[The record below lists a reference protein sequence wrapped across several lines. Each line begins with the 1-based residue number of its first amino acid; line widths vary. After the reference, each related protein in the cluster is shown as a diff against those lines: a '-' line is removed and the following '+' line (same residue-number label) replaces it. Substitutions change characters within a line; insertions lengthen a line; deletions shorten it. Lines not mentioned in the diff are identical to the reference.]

1 VNTSTAIGTA
11 KNDEVSLRDT
21 FAVLWRRKWLV
32 ISVTLAFGIG
42 AGVASLLQA
51 PLYVAATIVSPVS
64 TGPGGGATSGLGAL
78 ASQFG
83 GLASLAGVAMPG
95 DSKKFESLAVL
106 QSEILTEK
114 YIQDNNLL
122 PIIFSTKWDDKQN
135 KWKSSDPE
143 KIPTLWDGNVTF
155 KKEIRSVSNDAK
167 TGLATITITWTDPKL
182 AAKWANDLVQR
193 TNEYLRAKAIHD
205 SEANLAYLNEQAVKT
220 NEVAIRQGI
229 YSLIQGEINKVMMA
243 KGSEEYALRVLDPAV
258 APERRFSPQRTN
270 WVLFGL
276 LSGLMVSI
284 IVVVYGPNA
293 R

>member
-1 VNTSTAIGTA
+1 MDTN
-11 KNDEVSLRDT
+11 KDDEVSLSDT
-21 FAVLWRRKWLV
+21 VGVLWRRKWL
-32 ISVTLAFGIG
+32 IAGVTLAFGVAAG
-42 AGVASLLQA
+42 AAALIVPKS
-51 PLYVAATIVSPVS
+51 YVALSVVSPVS
-64 TGPGGGATSGLGAL
+64 NSQGGGAMSGLGAL

-95 DSKKFESLAVL
+95 DSKKFEYLAVL

-122 PIIFSTKWDDKQN
+122 PIIFQSKWNSDRN
-135 KWKSSDPE
+135 TWKSTDPK
-143 KIPTLWDGNVTF
+143 KIPTLWDGNAKF
-155 KKEIRSVSNDAK
+155 KKKIRSVSNDTK

-182 AAKWANDLVQR
+182 AAKWANDLVKI

-205 SEANLAYLNEQAVKT
+205 SEASLAYLNEQALKT

-243 KGSEEYALRVLDPAV
+243 KGSEEYALRVVDPAV
-258 APERRFSPQRTN
+258 APEKPFSPLPGI
-270 WVLFGL
+270 WILFGL
-276 LSGLMVSI
+276 LSGLMVS
-284 IVVVYGPNA
+284 VVVVIYGPDV

>member
-1 VNTSTAIGTA
+1 VNTAMEIGTR
-11 KNDEVSLRDT
+11 KDDEVSLRDT
-21 FAVLWRRKWLV
+21 FAILWRRKWLV
-32 ISVTLAFGIG
+32 SGTTLAFGIA
-42 AGVASLLQA
+42 AGVASLLV
-51 PLYVAATIVSPVS
+51 PPSFVAITIVSPVS
-64 TGPGGGATSGLGAL
+64 STQGGGSMSGLGAL

-83 GLASLAGVAMPG
+83 GLASLAGVAIPG

-122 PIIFSTKWDDKQN
+122 PIIFHSKWDDNQN
-135 KWKSSDPE
+135 KWKTSDPK
-143 KIPTLWDGNVTF
+143 KIPTLWDANAIF
-155 KKEIRSVSNDAK
+155 KKRIRTVSNDPK

-193 TNEYLRAKAIHD
+193 TNDQMRAKAIHD
-205 SEANLAYLNEQAVKT
+205 SEANLAYLNEQTLKT

-229 YSLIQGEINKVMMA
+229 YNLIQGEINKVMMA
-243 KGSEEYALRVLDPAV
+243 KGSEEYALRVVDPAI
-258 APERRFSPQRTN
+258 APERRFSPQRGN

-276 LSGLMVSI
+276 LSGLIVSI
-284 IVVVYGPNA
+284 FVVVYGPNS

>member
-1 VNTSTAIGTA
+1 VNTSTAIGTG

-21 FAVLWRRKWLV
+21 FSVLWRRKWLV
-32 ISVTLAFGIG
+32 ASITLAFGI
-42 AGVASLLQA
+42 AAAVASLLVP

-64 TGPGGGATSGLGAL
+64 NTPGGGAMSGLGAL

-114 YIQDNNLL
+114 YIQDNDLL
-122 PIIFSTKWDDKQN
+122 PIIFRDKWDDKQK
-135 KWKSSDPE
+135 KWKSSDPK
-143 KIPTLWDGNVTF
+143 KIPTLWDGNATF
-155 KKEIRSVSNDAK
+155 KKTIRSVSNDAK

-193 TNEYLRAKAIHD
+193 TNEYLRARAIHD
-205 SEANLAYLNEQAVKT
+205 SEANLAYLNEQALKT

-229 YSLIQGEINKVMMA
+229 YNLIQGEINKVMMA

-258 APERRFSPQRTN
+258 APEKRFSPQRVN

-284 IVVVYGPNA
+284 IVVVYGPNT

>member
-1 VNTSTAIGTA
+1 VNTSTAIGTG
-11 KNDEVSLRDT
+11 KDDEVSLRDT
-21 FAVLWRRKWLV
+21 FTVLWRRKWLV
-32 ISVTLAFGIG
+32 AGVTLAFGIA
-42 AGVASLLQA
+42 AGVASLLV
-51 PLYVAATIVSPVS
+51 PPSYVAMTVVSPVS
-64 TGPGGGATSGLGAL
+64 NTPGSGSTSGLGAL

-95 DSKKFESLAVL
+95 DSRKFESLAVL

-122 PIIFSTKWDDKQN
+122 PIIFHSKWDDVQN
-135 KWKSSDPE
+135 KWKSSDPK
-143 KIPTLWDGNVTF
+143 KIPTLWDGNATF
-155 KKEIRSVSNDAK
+155 KKTIRSVSNDAK
-167 TGLATITITWTDPKL
+167 TGLATITITWSDPKL
-182 AAKWANDLVQR
+182 AAKWANDLVER
-193 TNEYLRAKAIHD
+193 TNEYLRAKAIHE
-205 SEANLAYLNEQAVKT
+205 SEANLAYLNEQAIKT
-220 NEVAIRQGI
+220 SEVAIRQGI

-243 KGSEEYALRVLDPAV
+243 KGSEEYALRVVDPAV
-258 APERRFSPQRTN
+258 APEKRFSPQRTN

>member
-1 VNTSTAIGTA
+1 VNTAMEIGSR
-11 KNDEVSLRDT
+11 KDDEVSLRDT
-21 FAVLWRRKWLV
+21 IAILWRRKWLV
-32 ISVTLAFGIG
+32 AGVTLAFGIA
-42 AGVASLLQA
+42 AGVVSLLV
-51 PLYVAATIVSPVS
+51 PPSFVAITIVSPVS
-64 TGPGGGATSGLGAL
+64 STQGGGSMSGLGAL

-83 GLASLAGVAMPG
+83 GLASLAGVAIPG

-122 PIIFSTKWDDKQN
+122 PIIFHSKWDDNQN
-135 KWKSSDPE
+135 KWKTSDPK
-143 KIPTLWDGNVTF
+143 KIPTLWDANAVF
-155 KKEIRSVSNDAK
+155 KKRIRTVSNDPK

-193 TNEYLRAKAIHD
+193 TNDQMRAKAIHD
-205 SEANLAYLNEQAVKT
+205 SEANLAYLNEQTLKT

-229 YSLIQGEINKVMMA
+229 YNLIQGEINKVMMA
-243 KGSEEYALRVLDPAV
+243 KGNEEYALRVVDPAI
-258 APERRFSPQRTN
+258 APERRFSPQRGN

-276 LSGLMVSI
+276 LSGLIVSI
-284 IVVVYGPNA
+284 IVVVYGPNT

>member
-1 VNTSTAIGTA
+1 MNASTDMDTN
-11 KNDEVSLRDT
+11 KDDEVSLSDT
-21 FAVLWRRKWLV
+21 VGVLWRRKWL
-32 ISVTLAFGIG
+32 IAGVTLAFGVAAG
-42 AGVASLLQA
+42 AAALIVPKS
-51 PLYVAATIVSPVS
+51 YVALSVVSPVS
-64 TGPGGGATSGLGAL
+64 NSQGGGAMSGLGAL

-95 DSKKFESLAVL
+95 DSKKFEYLAVL

-122 PIIFSTKWDDKQN
+122 PIIFQSKWNSDRN
-135 KWKSSDPE
+135 TWKSTDPK
-143 KIPTLWDGNVTF
+143 KIPTLWDGNAKF
-155 KKEIRSVSNDAK
+155 KKKIRSVSNDTK

-182 AAKWANDLVQR
+182 AAKWANDLVKI

-205 SEANLAYLNEQAVKT
+205 SEASLAYLNEQALKT

-243 KGSEEYALRVLDPAV
+243 KGSEEYALRVVDPAV
-258 APERRFSPQRTN
+258 APEKPFSPLPGI
-270 WVLFGL
+270 WILFGL
-276 LSGLMVSI
+276 LSGLMVS
-284 IVVVYGPNA
+284 VVVVIYGPDV

>member
-1 VNTSTAIGTA
+1 
-11 KNDEVSLRDT
+11 
-21 FAVLWRRKWLV
+21 
-32 ISVTLAFGIG
+32 
-42 AGVASLLQA
+42 
-51 PLYVAATIVSPVS
+51 
-64 TGPGGGATSGLGAL
+64 
-78 ASQFG
+78 
-83 GLASLAGVAMPG
+83 VAMPG

-122 PIIFSTKWDDKQN
+122 PIIFRDKWDDKQN
-135 KWKSSDPE
+135 KWKSSDPK
-143 KIPTLWDGNVTF
+143 KIPTLWDGNATF
-155 KKEIRSVSNDAK
+155 KKTIRSVSNDAK

-182 AAKWANDLVQR
+182 AAKWANDLIQR
-193 TNEYLRAKAIHD
+193 TNEYMRAKAIHD
-205 SEANLAYLNEQAVKT
+205 SEANLAYLNEQALKT

-243 KGSEEYALRVLDPAV
+243 KGSEEYALRVVDPAV
-258 APERRFSPQRTN
+258 APEKRFSPQRTN

>member
-1 VNTSTAIGTA
+1 VNTATEIGTR
-11 KNDEVSLRDT
+11 KDDEVSLRDT

-32 ISVTLAFGIG
+32 AGVTLAFGIA
-42 AGVASLLQA
+42 AGVASLLV
-51 PLYVAATIVSPVS
+51 PPSYVAITIVSPASS
-64 TGPGGGATSGLGAL
+64 TQGGGSMSGLGAL

-83 GLASLAGVAMPG
+83 GLASLAGVAIPG

-122 PIIFSTKWDDKQN
+122 PIIFHSKWDDNQN
-135 KWKSSDPE
+135 KWKTSDPK
-143 KIPTLWDGNVTF
+143 KIPTLWEANDVF
-155 KKEIRSVSNDAK
+155 KKRIRTVSNDPK
-167 TGLATITITWTDPKL
+167 TGLATITITWSDPKL
-182 AAKWANDLVQR
+182 AAKWANDLVER
-193 TNEYLRAKAIHD
+193 TNDHLRAKAIHD
-205 SEANLAYLNEQAVKT
+205 SEANLAYLNEQTLKT

-243 KGSEEYALRVLDPAV
+243 KGSEEYALRVVDPAI
-258 APERRFSPQRTN
+258 APEKRFSPQRGN

-276 LSGLMVSI
+276 LSGLIVSI